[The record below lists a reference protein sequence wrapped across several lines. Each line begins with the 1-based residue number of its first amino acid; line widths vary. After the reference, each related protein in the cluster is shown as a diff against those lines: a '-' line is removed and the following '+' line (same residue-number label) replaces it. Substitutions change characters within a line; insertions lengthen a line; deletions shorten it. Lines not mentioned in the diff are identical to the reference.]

1 MIILEMKRPL
11 WFVPCLGT
19 MEHPVP
25 SMVGDILEWALD
37 LFIWTTLNVVEMRTQ
52 FFNVIIKDGE
62 FTTATTQ
69 RMRGS
74 FVATPLPLPRHRSR
88 PQVQCVDRTCQPFF
102 AEVSLISG
110 GYLSPMPRRGK
121 ANILRYSPTLR
132 SIIVSVYTNQSIS
145 SEKAN
150 KSFTLFKFSS
160 ERCSSH
166 GNLSQGN
173 YLLHVHFFQRV
184 SFMENN
190 CRQSLFRC

>member
-1 MIILEMKRPL
+1 
-11 WFVPCLGT
+11 
-19 MEHPVP
+19 
-25 SMVGDILEWALD
+25 
-37 LFIWTTLNVVEMRTQ
+37 MRTQ

-88 PQVQCVDRTCQPFF
+88 PQVQCVDRTRNHFLPKRH
-102 AEVSLISG
+102 SLVVDIYHPCLEEARQIS
-110 GYLSPMPRRGK
+110 PAIP
-121 ANILRYSPTLR
+121 RYSPTLR
-132 SIIVSVYTNQSIS
+132 WIIVSVYTNQSIS

-160 ERCSSH
+160 ERCTSH